1 MDRIYQYTKIKSW
14 RCGVPQQEL
23 CLGLARVKRLKIR
36 TQTSIRTQANLVL
49 FIPPTQTS
57 SARNGTPAASK
68 QLSRGHQA
76 EEGHRS
82 TGLPRA
88 PSREVFL
95 EEPSSAAVDDAVEIT
110 ISSVEDSEEEGS
122 TTEEEE
128 EEGEEVDEEVR
139 EAILA
144 DARALKELAVAYAH
158 PELGVTTN
166 GLQARCFFER
176 ASALGLYDQDQ
187 DQDQGRVSE
196 VGRQAILNDAKALSE
211 LAAHYALTA
220 AALVGGFQS
229 SSRCYFDRASA
240 PERSDADLE
249 AERASILADALALTK
264 TAVDYAH
271 PEMPV
276 TTNGV
281 PSNNYFQRVNAPE
294 DADDDEEAR
303 AEILADC
310 AALKQFAVDY
320 MHPEVP
326 VTTNGVPSNNY
337 FQRVNAPEDADDDEE
352 ARAEILADCAALKQ
366 LAVDYMH
373 PEVPVTTNGVPS
385 NNFFQRVNAPED
397 ADGDEEAR
405 AEILADCAALK
416 QLAVDYM
423 HPEIPVTTNGNTA
436 RCFFDRGSNE
446 VEWLLE
452 IKGVVDNET
461 EDQARVEILDDAA
474 RLKGL
479 AKAFSHPE
487 VKVDSRANVT
497 RCFFNQGA
505 DVEKSDS
512 RARAHSDDQFD
523 LDLDFGEGYTTTVT
537 EDVRLNEVA
546 KPHLASDEEQDEEEE
561 GKMSRSPSS
570 ILLLEMGEAA

>member
-1 MDRIYQYTKIKSW
+1 M
-14 RCGVPQQEL
+14 
-23 CLGLARVKRLKIR
+23 
-36 TQTSIRTQANLVL
+36 
-49 FIPPTQTS
+49 
-57 SARNGTPAASK
+57 
-68 QLSRGHQA
+68 
-76 EEGHRS
+76 
-82 TGLPRA
+82 
-88 PSREVFL
+88 

-281 PSNNYFQRVNAPE
+281 PSNNF
-294 DADDDEEAR
+294 
-303 AEILADC
+303 
-310 AALKQFAVDY
+310 
-320 MHPEVP
+320 
-326 VTTNGVPSNNY
+326 

-416 QLAVDYM
+416 LLAVDYM

-474 RLKGL
+474 KLKGL

>member
-187 DQDQGRVSE
+187 DQDQGRVSD

-310 AALKQFAVDY
+310 AALKQ
-320 MHPEVP
+320 
-326 VTTNGVPSNNY
+326 
-337 FQRVNAPEDADDDEE
+337 
-352 ARAEILADCAALKQ
+352 
-366 LAVDYMH
+366 
-373 PEVPVTTNGVPS
+373 
-385 NNFFQRVNAPED
+385 
-397 ADGDEEAR
+397 
-405 AEILADCAALK
+405 
-416 QLAVDYM
+416 LAVDYM

-474 RLKGL
+474 KLKGL